1 MNTSGEWQCCGSTGK
16 QAPDDPNTSRHQ
28 AKRADAV
35 SHYPARRA
43 GYLDY
48 PTPSEWEVR
57 ESCLEI
63 QEMRNDEPG
72 IDGRTTRG
80 ARSREDRAVAAG

>member
-1 MNTSGEWQCCGSTGK
+1 VLSF
-16 QAPDDPNTSRHQ
+16 DDPNTSRHQ

-35 SHYPARRA
+35 SHYRARRT

-57 ESCLEI
+57 ESRLEI
-63 QEMRNDEPG
+63 
-72 IDGRTTRG
+72 
-80 ARSREDRAVAAG
+80 